1 MTEILN
7 TILDE
12 QSKHENDK
20 PNYALRRSMAL
31 SGAALSLVGGF
42 VAIKAVEHVADR
54 IITPIEYS
62 QETTTYTVK
71 SNEGL
76 DAVTSNVAGI
86 EDVDFSLVKSHIST
100 MPENVGKLVNGVIPL
115 NTTYVLPAEVKQ
127 R

>member
-12 QSKHENDK
+12 QSENEVQK
-20 PNYALRRSMAL
+20 PNYALRRSIAL
-31 SGAALSLVGGF
+31 SGIALSLVGG
-42 VAIKAVEHVADR
+42 VAGFKAGEQIVDR

-62 QETTTYTVK
+62 QETTTYTVQ

-76 DAVTSNVAGI
+76 DAITSNVAGVNN
-86 EDVDFSLVKSHIST
+86 VDFTLVKNHIST
-100 MPENVGKLVNGVIPL
+100 MPENIKSLSDGIDIHETFVIPL
-115 NTTYVLPAEVKQ
+115 EVKK